1 MHQSTLGLAALLMLG
16 GTVIAQAQEGRGD
29 RLPDAGQSLES
40 GVEIGGGA
48 GPRGGEGLSGDG
60 SRDEGPSAES
70 RRGRAD
76 RAEGP
81 PPDARKGV
89 PNGERSGAVRK
100 DRPDRSA
107 QDKPRAGKS
116 RAVKEPDSQTIS
128 KMTSDEKATDR
139 KTAKDRT
146 AKDRAETPD
155 KSPGR
160 SAEDGKDKGAK
171 RKSADERSGRDAG
184 TDARDAVKDQAADRD
199 RKAGSSIQAEG
210 DRKPPEDV
218 RKADLSGERR
228 ERVGSAFRESRD
240 VKHRTDVNI
249 DISVGRR
256 LPHDWD
262 FVPVPVA
269 VVEVVPEYRGYV
281 FAYVEDEYVICDP
294 VTYEVVAVL
303 PASGGGARYA
313 GGGGS
318 AERCSTSLTLS
329 EDERADIVR
338 SIQITDEVDVS
349 DITVG
354 WAVPGNIELRTFPE
368 PIVLRNGE
376 LAACRYFLSDDQIA
390 IVDPAEETV
399 VLLIDQEE

>member
-16 GTVIAQAQEGRGD
+16 GTVIAQAQEGPGD
-29 RLPDAGQSLES
+29 RLPNGGQSLER
-40 GVEIGGGA
+40 GAGPDGGA
-48 GPRGGEGLSGDG
+48 GPRGGEGLSGGAGPRDAGPESGGGGGG
-60 SRDEGPSAES
+60 S
-70 RRGRAD
+70 D

-89 PNGERSGAVRK
+89 PDGERSGAVRNDK
-100 DRPDRSA
+100 PDRGA
-107 QDKPRAGKS
+107 QDKPRASKESGDKTRQKAADESKS
-116 RAVKEPDSQTIS
+116 
-128 KMTSDEKATDR
+128 TDR
-139 KTAKDRT
+139 KDK
-146 AKDRAETPD
+146 AEARD
-155 KSPGR
+155 KSP
-160 SAEDGKDKGAK
+160 E
-171 RKSADERSGRDAG
+171 KSADDGKAKGAQKSADDRGDRARRDAG
-184 TDARDAVKDQAADRD
+184 KDADADKAQAADKD
-199 RKAGSSIQAEG
+199 RQAGGASRQAEG
-210 DRKPPEDV
+210 DRKPPEAV
-218 RKADLSGERR
+218 RKADLSGEKR

-249 DISVGRR
+249 NIAVGTR
-256 LPHDWD
+256 LPRDWD
-262 FVPVPVA
+262 FVPVPVT

-281 FAYVEDEYVICDP
+281 FAYVEDEYVVCDP

-303 PASGGGARYA
+303 PASGGGVRTA

-329 EDERADIVR
+329 EDERAEIVR

-349 DITVG
+349 DVTVG

-368 PIVLRNGE
+368 PIVSRTGK